1 VFTTSYQDNS
11 LSLIITDVREQD
23 AGEYTCNGTVNGNPQ
38 TAKIVVSVN
47 MPLEITEEMAPRQQ
61 TLKEGTVGL
70 IKCIAPVG
78 YTVAW
83 IRNNRRVTQGKI
95 I

>member
-1 VFTTSYQDNS
+1 VV
-11 LSLIITDVREQD
+11 IKDVQEQD

-38 TAKIVVSVN
+38 TAKIMVSVN

-61 TLKEGTVGL
+61 TVEEGRVGV

-83 IRNNRRVTQGKI
+83 IRNNQRVTQGKI
-95 I
+95 ICIRQIL